1 MPTFTPRPYQSII
14 IERIITQPR
23 VAIYAGMGMGKTS
36 STLFAIDYLQSVEG
50 MGAALILAPL
60 RVAASTWP
68 QEAAKWTN
76 LSLGVLPIVGDEK
89 TRLRA
94 LRTPSRVYSINYE
107 NIPWLVEAL
116 DGKWP
121 FDMIVADES
130 TRLKSFRL
138 GGKTVR
144 ARALAG
150 VAFRSRR
157 FVELT
162 GTPAPNG
169 LLDLWGQT
177 WFLDRGARLGKTFS
191 AFTAHYFRPV
201 KVGRSP
207 FAVRYDPMEWAQ
219 GAIEDRLADVALSLD
234 AADWFP
240 IKKPICAEIPVEL
253 PPDAREKYDRF
264 QRDLFIEIEGNAI
277 EAVNAAALSCKCL
290 QAASG
295 VWYYAS
301 GTFGSENENVAQ
313 VGAWLDLHDAKID
326 ALRSI
331 IEEAAG
337 APVLVAYHWKADAA
351 RILKAIPGARILD
364 KDPKTIA
371 AWNAG
376 KIPVLLAHPASA
388 GHGLNLQDGGNI
400 LVFFSLWWNL
410 ECYQQIIERI
420 GPTRQLQAGH
430 PRPVFIYHIIAQN
443 TLDETVLKRMETK
456 REIQDLLLERMKA
469 NERRTL

>member
-1 MPTFTPRPYQSII
+1 MTGFTPRPYQRLI
-14 IERIITQPR
+14 IERIISQPR
-23 VAIYAGMGMGKTS
+23 CAIFAGMGMGKTS
-36 STLFAIDYLQSVEG
+36 STLFAIEYLQTVEG
-50 MGAALILAPL
+50 MGPALVLAPL

-76 LSLGVLPIVGDEK
+76 LSLGVLPIVGDAK
-89 TRLRA
+89 ARQKA
-94 LRTPSRVYSINYE
+94 ISTPSRVYSINYE
-107 NIPWLVEAL
+107 NIPWLIEAL

-121 FDMIVADES
+121 FEMIVADES

-144 ARALAG
+144 ARALAQ
-150 VAFRSRR
+150 VAFRSKR

-177 WFLDRGARLGKTFS
+177 WFIDHGQRLGRSFG
-191 AFTAHYFRPV
+191 AYAAHYFRPV

-240 IKKPICAEIPVEL
+240 IEKPIFAEIPVEL
-253 PPDAREKYDRF
+253 PESSRKIYAEL
-264 QRDLFIEIEGNAI
+264 QRNFYVELQGKEI
-277 EAVNAAALSCKCL
+277 EAVNAAALSSKCL

-295 VWYYAS
+295 VLYHAAAEW
-301 GTFGSENENVAQ
+301 VKI
-313 VGAWLDLHDAKID
+313 HDAKID
-326 ALRSI
+326 ALKSI
-331 IEEAAG
+331 IEEANG
-337 APVLVAYHWKADAA
+337 APVLVAYHWKADAT

-410 ECYQQIIERI
+410 EYYQQIIERI
-420 GPTRQLQAGH
+420 GPTRQSQAGH
-430 PRPVFIYHIIAQN
+430 PRPVFIYHIIAKD
-443 TLDETVLKRMETK
+443 TLDETVLARMETK
-456 REIQDLLLERMKA
+456 REVQDLLLERMKDG
-469 NERRTL
+469 NTRH

>member
-1 MPTFTPRPYQSII
+1 MTEFTPRPYQKLI
-14 IERIITQPR
+14 IERIISQPR
-23 VAIYAGMGMGKTS
+23 CAIFAGMGMGKTS
-36 STLFAIDYLQSVEG
+36 STLFAIEYLQTVEG
-50 MGAALILAPL
+50 MGPALVLAPL

-76 LSLGVLPIVGDEK
+76 LSLGVLPIVGDAK
-89 TRLRA
+89 ARQKAISTH
-94 LRTPSRVYSINYE
+94 SRVYSINYE
-107 NIPWLVEAL
+107 NIPWLIGAL
-116 DGKWP
+116 GGKWP
-121 FDMIVADES
+121 FEMIVADES

-144 ARALAG
+144 ARALAQ
-150 VAFRSRR
+150 VAFRSKR

-177 WFLDRGARLGKTFS
+177 WFIDRGERLGRS
-191 AFTAHYFRPV
+191 MGMYTAHYFRPR

-207 FAVRYDPMEWAQ
+207 FAVQWEPMEWAQ
-219 GAIEDRLADVALSLD
+219 EAIQEKLADIAISLD
-234 AADWFP
+234 AADYFP
-240 IKKPICAEIPVEL
+240 IDKPICTQIPVEL
-253 PPDAREKYDRF
+253 PPDARAKYDRF
-264 QRDLFIEIEGNAI
+264 QKDLYVEIEGAEI

-295 VWYYAS
+295 VFYHGEEPCARPWV
-301 GTFGSENENVAQ
+301 E
-313 VGAWLDLHDAKID
+313 LHTAKIE
-326 ALRSI
+326 ALKSI
-331 IEEAAG
+331 IEEANG

-351 RILKAIPGARILD
+351 RITQAIPGAKLLD
-364 KDPKTIA
+364 KNPDTIKR
-371 AWNAG
+371 WNAG

-410 ECYQQIIERI
+410 EYYQQIIERI

-430 PRPVFIYHIIAQN
+430 PRPVFIYHIIAKD
-443 TLDETVLKRMETK
+443 TLDETVLARMETK
-456 REIQDLLLERMKA
+456 REVQDLLLERMK
-469 NERRTL
+469 NGHTGT

>member
-1 MPTFTPRPYQSII
+1 MSEFIPRPYQSIV
-14 IERIITQPR
+14 IERIIMQPR
-23 VAIYAGMGMGKTS
+23 TAIYAGMGMGKTS
-36 STLFAIDYLQSVEG
+36 STLFAIDYLQRVEG

-76 LSLGVLPIVGDEK
+76 LSARVLPIVGDEK

-94 LRTPSRVYSINYE
+94 LQTPSRVYSINYE
-107 NIPWLVEAL
+107 NVPWLVGVL
-116 DGKWP
+116 GGKWR
-121 FDMIVADES
+121 FEMIVADES

-144 ARALAG
+144 ARALAT
-150 VAFRSRR
+150 VAFRARR

-169 LLDLWGQT
+169 LLDLWGQVY
-177 WFLDRGARLGKTFS
+177 FLDRGQRLGRTFS
-191 AFTAHYFRPV
+191 AFTGRYFRPV

-207 FAVRYDPMEWAQ
+207 FAVRYEPTEWAQ
-219 GAIEDRLADVALSLD
+219 EEIQKKLADIALSLN
-234 AADWFP
+234 AADYFP
-240 IKKPICAEIPVEL
+240 IEKPIISQIPVEL
-253 PPDAREKYDRF
+253 PPDARRRYDEMQKNFFVRIAEK
-264 QRDLFIEIEGNAI
+264 EI
-277 EAVNAAALSCKCL
+277 EAVNAAALSAKCL

-295 VWYYAS
+295 VFYYDDDDEAKWV
-301 GTFGSENENVAQ
+301 E
-313 VGAWLDLHDAKID
+313 LHDEKID

-351 RILKAIPGARILD
+351 RILKAIPGARMLD

-410 ECYQQIIERI
+410 EEYQQIMERI

-430 PRPVFIYHIIAQN
+430 PRPVFIYHIIARN
-443 TLDETVLKRMETK
+443 TLDETVLQRMETK

-469 NERRTL
+469 NERRAL

>member
-1 MPTFTPRPYQSII
+1 MSEFVPRKYQSII

-23 VAIYAGMGMGKTS
+23 TAIYAGMGMGKTS
-36 STLFAIDYLQSVEG
+36 STLFAIDYLQRVEG

-94 LRTPSRVYSINYE
+94 ISTPSRVYSINYE
-107 NIPWLVEAL
+107 NIPWLVGVL
-116 DGKWP
+116 GGKWP
-121 FDMIVADES
+121 FEMIVADES

-144 ARALAG
+144 ARALAT

-169 LLDLWGQT
+169 LIDLYGQVY
-177 WFLDRGARLGKTFS
+177 FLDRGQRLGRTFS
-191 AFTAHYFRPV
+191 AFTGHYFRPV

-207 FAVRYDPMEWAQ
+207 FAVRYEPIEWAQ
-219 GAIEDRLADVALSLD
+219 AEIQKKLADIALSLD
-234 AADWFP
+234 AADYFP
-240 IKKPICAEIPVEL
+240 IEKPIISQIPVEL
-253 PPDAREKYDRF
+253 PQDARRRYDEMQRNFFVNIAEK
-264 QRDLFIEIEGNAI
+264 EI
-277 EAVNAAALSCKCL
+277 EAVNAAALSSKCL

-295 VWYYAS
+295 IFYYDADKWV
-301 GTFGSENENVAQ
+301 E
-313 VGAWLDLHDAKID
+313 LHDEKID
-326 ALRSI
+326 ALKSI
-331 IEEAAG
+331 IGEANG
-337 APVLVAYHWKADAA
+337 APVLVAYHWKSDAA
-351 RILKAIPGARILD
+351 RIMDAIPGARMLD
-364 KDPKTIA
+364 KDPRTIA

-388 GHGLNLQDGGNI
+388 GHGLNLQDGGHI

-410 ECYQQIIERI
+410 EEYQQIIERI

-430 PRPVFIYHIIAQN
+430 PRPVFIYHIIARN
-443 TLDETVLKRMETK
+443 TLDETVLARMETK
-456 REIQDLLLERMKA
+456 REIQDLLLERMK
-469 NERRTL
+469 NGK

>member
-1 MPTFTPRPYQSII
+1 MQTFTPRPYQSMII
-14 IERIITQPR
+14 GRIISQAR
-23 VAIYAGMGMGKTS
+23 CAIYAGMGMGKTS

-76 LSLGVLPIVGDEK
+76 LSLDVLPIVGDEK
-89 TRLRA
+89 ARLRA
-94 LRTPSRVYSINYE
+94 IQTPSRAYSMNYE
-107 NIPWLVEAL
+107 NIPWLIEAL
-116 DGKWP
+116 NGRWP
-121 FDMIVADES
+121 FEMIVADES

-144 ARALAG
+144 AKALAH

-177 WFLDRGARLGKTFS
+177 WFLDKGQRLGRTFGAYAGS
-191 AFTAHYFRPV
+191 YFRPV

-207 FAVRYDPMEWAQ
+207 FAVRYEPMEWAQ
-219 GAIEDRLADVALSLD
+219 DAIHEKLADVTLSLD

-240 IKKPICAEIPVEL
+240 IEKPICTQIPVEL
-253 PPDAREKYDRF
+253 PPDARATYDKMQKDF
-264 QRDLFIEIEGNAI
+264 FVKLGETEIEAT
-277 EAVNAAALSCKCL
+277 NAAALSVKCL
-290 QAASG
+290 QATSG
-295 VWYYAS
+295 VLYDDTGKWI
-301 GTFGSENENVAQ
+301 EI
-313 VGAWLDLHDAKID
+313 HDAKID
-326 ALRSI
+326 ALKSI
-331 IEEAAG
+331 IEEANG

-351 RILKAIPGARILD
+351 RILKAIPGARLLD

-400 LVFFSLWWNL
+400 LAFFSLWWNL
-410 ECYQQIIERI
+410 EYYQQIIERI

-430 PRPVFIYHIIAQN
+430 PRPVFIYHIIASG
-443 TLDETVLKRMETK
+443 TLDETVLHRMETK
-456 REIQDLLLERMKA
+456 REIQDLLLEKMKKEA
-469 NERRTL
+469 SWEADESR

>member
-1 MPTFTPRPYQSII
+1 MI
-14 IERIITQPR
+14 IERIISQPR
-23 VAIYAGMGMGKTS
+23 CAIYAGMGMGKTS

-68 QEAAKWTN
+68 QEAAKWAN

-94 LRTPSRVYSINYE
+94 LQAPSRVYSINYE
-107 NIPWLVEAL
+107 NIPWLIEAL
-116 DGKWP
+116 DGQWP
-121 FDMIVADES
+121 FEMVVADES

-150 VAFRSRR
+150 VAFRSKR

-240 IKKPICAEIPVEL
+240 IEKPICAEIPVEL

-264 QRDLFIEIEGNAI
+264 QRDLFIEIEGKEI
-277 EAVNAAALSCKCL
+277 EAVNAAALSVKCL

-295 VWYYAS
+295 ALYHD
-301 GTFGSENENVAQ
+301 GD
-313 VGAWLDLHDAKID
+313 AWVEIHDAKID
-326 ALRSI
+326 ALKSI
-331 IEEAAG
+331 TEEAAG
-337 APVLVAYHWKADAA
+337 APVLVAYHWKADAV
-351 RILKAIPGARILD
+351 RILKAIPGARMLD
-364 KDPKTIA
+364 KDPKTIRE
-371 AWNAG
+371 WNAG

-456 REIQDLLLERMKA
+456 REIQDLLLERMK
-469 NERRTL
+469 NGE

>member
-1 MPTFTPRPYQSII
+1 MPTFTPRPYQSMII
-14 IERIITQPR
+14 GRIISQAR
-23 VAIYAGMGMGKTS
+23 CAIYAGMGMGKTS

-76 LSLGVLPIVGDEK
+76 LSLDVLPIVGDEK
-89 TRLRA
+89 ARLRA
-94 LRTPSRVYSINYE
+94 IQAQSRVYSMNYE
-107 NIPWLVEAL
+107 NIPWLIEAL
-116 DGKWP
+116 NGYWP
-121 FDMIVADES
+121 FEMVVADES

-138 GGKTVR
+138 GGKSVR
-144 ARALAG
+144 AKALAH
-150 VAFRSRR
+150 VAFRSKR

-177 WFLDRGARLGKTFS
+177 WFLDKGQRLGRTFGAYAGS
-191 AFTAHYFRPV
+191 YFRPV

-207 FAVRYDPMEWAQ
+207 FAIRYEPMEWAQ
-219 GAIEDRLADVALSLD
+219 DAIHEKLADVTLSLD

-240 IKKPICAEIPVEL
+240 IEKPICTQIPVEL
-253 PPDAREKYDRF
+253 PPDARATYDKMQKDF
-264 QRDLFIEIEGNAI
+264 FVKLGETEIEAT
-277 EAVNAAALSCKCL
+277 NAAALSVKCL
-290 QAASG
+290 QATSG
-295 VWYYAS
+295 VLYDDMGKWI
-301 GTFGSENENVAQ
+301 EI
-313 VGAWLDLHDAKID
+313 HDAKID
-326 ALRSI
+326 ALKSI
-331 IEEAAG
+331 IEEASG

-351 RILKAIPGARILD
+351 RILKAIPGARVLD

-410 ECYQQIIERI
+410 EYYQQIIERI

-430 PRPVFIYHIIAQN
+430 PRPVFIYHIIASG
-443 TLDETVLKRMETK
+443 TLDETVLQRMETK
-456 REIQDLLLERMKA
+456 REIQDLLLDRMKEA
-469 NERRTL
+469 AWEADENR

>member
-1 MPTFTPRPYQSII
+1 MPDFTPRPYQSMII
-14 IERIITQPR
+14 GRIISQAR
-23 VAIYAGMGMGKTS
+23 CAIYAGMGMGKTS

-68 QEAAKWTN
+68 QEAVKWTN
-76 LSLGVLPIVGDEK
+76 LSLDVLPIVGDEK
-89 TRLRA
+89 ARLRA
-94 LRTPSRVYSINYE
+94 IQTPSRAYSMNYE
-107 NIPWLVEAL
+107 NIPWLIEAL
-116 DGKWP
+116 NGYWP
-121 FDMIVADES
+121 FEMVVADES

-138 GGKTVR
+138 GGKSVR
-144 ARALAG
+144 AKALAH
-150 VAFRSRR
+150 VAFRSKR

-177 WFLDRGARLGKTFS
+177 WFLDKGQRLGRTFGAYAGS
-191 AFTAHYFRPV
+191 YFRPV

-207 FAVRYDPMEWAQ
+207 FAIRYEPMEWAQ
-219 GAIEDRLADVALSLD
+219 DAIHEKLADVTLSLD

-240 IKKPICAEIPVEL
+240 IEKPICTQIPVEL
-253 PPDAREKYDRF
+253 PPDARATYDKMQKDF
-264 QRDLFIEIEGNAI
+264 FVKLGETEIEAT
-277 EAVNAAALSCKCL
+277 NAAALSVKCL
-290 QAASG
+290 QATSG
-295 VWYYAS
+295 VLYDDTGKWI
-301 GTFGSENENVAQ
+301 EI
-313 VGAWLDLHDAKID
+313 HDAKID
-326 ALRSI
+326 ALKSV
-331 IEEAAG
+331 IEEANG

-351 RILKAIPGARILD
+351 RILKAIPGARTLD

-410 ECYQQIIERI
+410 EYYQQIIERI

-430 PRPVFIYHIIAQN
+430 PRPVFIYHIIASG

-456 REIQDLLLERMKA
+456 REIQDLLLDRMKEA
-469 NERRTL
+469 AWEADESQ

>member
-1 MPTFTPRPYQSII
+1 MPTFTPRPYQSMII
-14 IERIITQPR
+14 SRIISQAR
-23 VAIYAGMGMGKTS
+23 CAIYAGMGMGKTS

-76 LSLGVLPIVGDEK
+76 LSLDVLPIVGDEK
-89 TRLRA
+89 ARLRA
-94 LRTPSRVYSINYE
+94 IQTPSRAYSMNYE
-107 NIPWLVEAL
+107 NIPWLIEAL
-116 DGKWP
+116 NGKWP
-121 FDMIVADES
+121 FEMIVADES

-144 ARALAG
+144 AKALAH
-150 VAFRSRR
+150 VAFRSHR

-177 WFLDRGARLGKTFS
+177 WFLDKGQRLGRTFGAYAGS
-191 AFTAHYFRPV
+191 YFRPV

-207 FAVRYDPMEWAQ
+207 FAIRYEPMEWAQ
-219 GAIEDRLADVALSLD
+219 DAIHEKLADVTLSLD

-240 IKKPICAEIPVEL
+240 IEKPICTQIPVEL
-253 PPDAREKYDRF
+253 PPDARATYDKMQKDF
-264 QRDLFIEIEGNAI
+264 FVKLGETEIEAT
-277 EAVNAAALSCKCL
+277 NAAALSVKCL
-290 QAASG
+290 QATSG
-295 VWYYAS
+295 VLYDDTGKWIKI
-301 GTFGSENENVAQ
+301 
-313 VGAWLDLHDAKID
+313 HDAKID
-326 ALRSI
+326 ALKSI
-331 IEEAAG
+331 VEEASG

-351 RILKAIPGARILD
+351 RILKAIPGARLLD

-410 ECYQQIIERI
+410 EYYQQIIERI

-430 PRPVFIYHIIAQN
+430 PRPVFIYHIIATG
-443 TLDETVLKRMETK
+443 TLDETVLQRMETK
-456 REIQDLLLERMKA
+456 REIQDLLLEKMKKEA
-469 NERRTL
+469 AWEADESR

>member
-1 MPTFTPRPYQSII
+1 MTKEFTPRDYQRLIIQAI
-14 IERIITQPR
+14 IERPR
-23 VAIYAGMGMGKTS
+23 IACWCSMGMGKTS

-94 LRTPSRVYSINYE
+94 LQTPSRAYSINYE
-107 NIPWLVEAL
+107 NIPWLIEAL
-116 DGKWP
+116 DGQWP
-121 FDMIVADES
+121 FEMIVADES

-150 VAFRSRR
+150 VAFRSKR

-177 WFLDRGARLGKTFS
+177 WFIDRGARLGRSMS
-191 AFTAHYFRPV
+191 AYTAHYFRPV

-219 GAIEDRLADVALSLD
+219 DAIQDKLADVALSLD
-234 AADWFP
+234 AADYFP
-240 IKKPICAEIPVEL
+240 IEKPICTEIPVEL
-253 PPDAREKYDRF
+253 PASARETYDRLQKDF
-264 QRDLFIEIEGNAI
+264 FVQIEGKEI
-277 EAVNAAALSCKCL
+277 EAVNAAALSAKCL

-295 VWYYAS
+295 VLYHAEAEWV
-301 GTFGSENENVAQ
+301 EI
-313 VGAWLDLHDAKID
+313 HDAKIE
-326 ALRSI
+326 ALKSI

-337 APVLVAYHWKADAA
+337 APVLVAYHWKADAV
-351 RILKAIPGARILD
+351 RIMQAIPGAKLLD
-364 KDPKTIA
+364 KSPDTIKR
-371 AWNAG
+371 WNAG

-430 PRPVFIYHIIAQN
+430 PRPVFVYHIIAQN

-456 REIQDLLLERMKA
+456 REIQDLLLERMK
-469 NERRTL
+469 NGK

>member
-23 VAIYAGMGMGKTS
+23 TAIYAGMGMGKTS
-36 STLFAIDYLQSVEG
+36 STLFAIDYLQRVEG

-94 LRTPSRVYSINYE
+94 LQTPSRVYSINYE
-107 NIPWLVEAL
+107 NIPWLIEAL
-116 DGKWP
+116 AGEWP
-121 FDMIVADES
+121 FEMIVADES

-150 VAFRSRR
+150 VAFRSKR

-207 FAVRYDPMEWAQ
+207 FAVRHDPMEWAQ
-219 GAIEDRLADVALSLD
+219 GAIEDKLADVALSLD

-240 IKKPICAEIPVEL
+240 IEKPIYAKVPVEL
-253 PPDAREKYDRF
+253 PESSQKIYAEL
-264 QRDLFIEIEGNAI
+264 QRNFFVELQGKEI

-295 VWYYAS
+295 ALYHDGELWV
-301 GTFGSENENVAQ
+301 EI
-313 VGAWLDLHDAKID
+313 HDAKIE
-326 ALRSI
+326 ALKSI

-351 RILKAIPGARILD
+351 RILKAIPGARMLD
-364 KDPKTIA
+364 KDPKTIRE
-371 AWNAG
+371 WNAG

-410 ECYQQIIERI
+410 EEYQQIIERI

-430 PRPVFIYHIIAQN
+430 PRPVFIYHIIAKN

-456 REIQDLLLERMKA
+456 REIQDLLLERMK
-469 NERRTL
+469 NGK

>member
-1 MPTFTPRPYQSII
+1 MII
-14 IERIITQPR
+14 GRIISQAR
-23 VAIYAGMGMGKTS
+23 CAIYAGMGMGKTS

-76 LSLGVLPIVGDEK
+76 LSLDVLPIVGDEK
-89 TRLRA
+89 ARLRA
-94 LRTPSRVYSINYE
+94 IQTPSRAYSMNYE
-107 NIPWLVEAL
+107 NIPWLIEAL
-116 DGKWP
+116 NGKWP
-121 FDMIVADES
+121 FEMIVADES

-144 ARALAG
+144 AKALAH
-150 VAFRSRR
+150 VAFRSNR

-177 WFLDRGARLGKTFS
+177 WFLDKGQRLGRTFGAYAGS
-191 AFTAHYFRPV
+191 YFRPV

-207 FAVRYDPMEWAQ
+207 FAIRYEPMEWAQ
-219 GAIEDRLADVALSLD
+219 DAIHEKLADVTLSLD

-240 IKKPICAEIPVEL
+240 IEKPICIQIPVEL

-264 QRDLFIEIEGNAI
+264 QRDLFIKIEGREI
-277 EAVNAAALSCKCL
+277 EAVSAAALSCKCL

-301 GTFGSENENVAQ
+301 GTFGSENENVSQ

-326 ALRSI
+326 ALKSV
-331 IEEAAG
+331 IEEASG
-337 APVLVAYHWKADAA
+337 APVLVAYHWKADAV
-351 RILKAIPGARILD
+351 RILKAIPGARLLD
-364 KDPKTIA
+364 KDPKTIRE
-371 AWNAG
+371 WNAG

-456 REIQDLLLERMKA
+456 REIQDLLLDRMKEA
-469 NERRTL
+469 AWEADESR

>member
-14 IERIITQPR
+14 IERIVSQPR
-23 VAIYAGMGMGKTS
+23 CAIYAGMGMGKTS

-94 LRTPSRVYSINYE
+94 LQTPSRVYSVNYE
-107 NIPWLVEAL
+107 NVPWLIKAL
-116 DGKWP
+116 DGQWP
-121 FDMIVADES
+121 FEMIVADES

-150 VAFRSRR
+150 VAFRSKRL
-157 FVELT
+157 VELT

-169 LLDLWGQT
+169 LLDLWGQV
-177 WFLDRGARLGKTFS
+177 WFLDRGARLGKAFG

-219 GAIEDRLADVALSLD
+219 GAIEDKLADVALSLD

-240 IKKPICAEIPVEL
+240 IEKPIFAEISVEL

-264 QRDLFIEIEGNAI
+264 QRDLFIEIEGKEI

-326 ALRSI
+326 ALKSI

-410 ECYQQIIERI
+410 EEYQQIIERI

-456 REIQDLLLERMKA
+456 REVQDLLLERMK
-469 NERRTL
+469 NG

>member
-1 MPTFTPRPYQSII
+1 MPTFTPRPYQSMII
-14 IERIITQPR
+14 GRIISQAR
-23 VAIYAGMGMGKTS
+23 CAIYAGMGMGKTS

-76 LSLGVLPIVGDEK
+76 LSLDVLPIVGDEK
-89 TRLRA
+89 ARLRA
-94 LRTPSRVYSINYE
+94 IQTPSRAYSMNYE
-107 NIPWLVEAL
+107 NIPWLIEAL
-116 DGKWP
+116 NGRWP
-121 FDMIVADES
+121 FEMIVADES

-144 ARALAG
+144 AKALAH

-177 WFLDRGARLGKTFS
+177 WFLDKGQRLGRTFGAYAGS
-191 AFTAHYFRPV
+191 YFRPV

-207 FAVRYDPMEWAQ
+207 FAIRYEPMEWAQ
-219 GAIEDRLADVALSLD
+219 DAIHEKLADVTLSLD

-240 IKKPICAEIPVEL
+240 IEKPICTQIPVEL
-253 PPDAREKYDRF
+253 PPDARATYDKMQKDF
-264 QRDLFIEIEGNAI
+264 FVKLGETEIEAT
-277 EAVNAAALSCKCL
+277 NAAALSVKCL
-290 QAASG
+290 QATSG
-295 VWYYAS
+295 VLYDDTGKWI
-301 GTFGSENENVAQ
+301 EI
-313 VGAWLDLHDAKID
+313 HDAKID
-326 ALRSI
+326 ALKSI
-331 IEEAAG
+331 IEEANG

-351 RILKAIPGARILD
+351 RILKAIPGARLLD

-400 LVFFSLWWNL
+400 LAFFSLWWNL
-410 ECYQQIIERI
+410 EYYQQIIERI

-430 PRPVFIYHIIAQN
+430 PRPVFIYHIIASG
-443 TLDETVLKRMETK
+443 TLDETVLHRMETK
-456 REIQDLLLERMKA
+456 REIQDLLLEKMKKEA
-469 NERRTL
+469 SWEADESR

>member
-1 MPTFTPRPYQSII
+1 MPTFNPRPYQSMII
-14 IERIITQPR
+14 GRIISQAR
-23 VAIYAGMGMGKTS
+23 CAIYAGMGMGKTS

-76 LSLGVLPIVGDEK
+76 LSLDVLPIVGDEK
-89 TRLRA
+89 VRLRA
-94 LRTPSRVYSINYE
+94 IQAQSRVYSMNYE
-107 NIPWLVEAL
+107 NIPWLIEAL
-116 DGKWP
+116 NGKWP
-121 FDMIVADES
+121 FEMIVADES

-144 ARALAG
+144 AKALAH

-177 WFLDRGARLGKTFS
+177 WFLDKGQRLGRTFGAYAGS
-191 AFTAHYFRPV
+191 YFRPV

-207 FAVRYDPMEWAQ
+207 FAIRYEPMEWAQ
-219 GAIEDRLADVALSLD
+219 DAIHEKLADVTLSLD

-240 IKKPICAEIPVEL
+240 IEKPICTQIPVEL
-253 PPDAREKYDRF
+253 PPEARATYDKMQKDF
-264 QRDLFIEIEGNAI
+264 FVKLGETEIEAT
-277 EAVNAAALSCKCL
+277 NAAALSVKCL
-290 QAASG
+290 QATSG
-295 VWYYAS
+295 VLYDDTGKWI
-301 GTFGSENENVAQ
+301 EI
-313 VGAWLDLHDAKID
+313 HDAKID
-326 ALRSI
+326 ALKSVI
-331 IEEAAG
+331 AEANG

-351 RILKAIPGARILD
+351 RILKAIPGARVLD

-388 GHGLNLQDGGNI
+388 GHGLNLQDGGSI

-410 ECYQQIIERI
+410 EYYQQIIERI

-430 PRPVFIYHIIAQN
+430 PRPVFIYHIIATG
-443 TLDETVLKRMETK
+443 TLDETVLQRMETK
-456 REIQDLLLERMKA
+456 REIQDLLLDRMKEA
-469 NERRTL
+469 AWEADESR